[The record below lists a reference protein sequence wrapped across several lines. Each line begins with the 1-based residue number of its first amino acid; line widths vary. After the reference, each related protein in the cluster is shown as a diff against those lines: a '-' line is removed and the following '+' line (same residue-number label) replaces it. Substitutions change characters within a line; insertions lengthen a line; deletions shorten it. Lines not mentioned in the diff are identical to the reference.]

1 MQREAASKL
10 VAAAKRLAV
19 EAARSSKRRR
29 VVQRPAERVH
39 SPDHILLGARVAVYW
54 RDDKQFYKVMS
65 CPIWPSSPS
74 SHMGEWLQQVY
85 KIGTSIQLV
94 QIGSNVLEL

>member
-1 MQREAASKL
+1 MQRERASKL
-10 VAAAKRLAV
+10 AAAAKRLAV

-65 CPIWPSSPS
+65 RQLQPGTPSCMSKRMALEQGYAPLS
-74 SHMGEWLQQVY
+74 QVSMGIKQ
-85 KIGTSIQLV
+85 
-94 QIGSNVLEL
+94 